1 MNESEDELEQ
11 QLRALFADERLG
23 IEPTAGVGP
32 AIVAGAQRRRR
43 RQRVMMASTGAVC
56 ALGIVAGGMTAF
68 RLHAQG
74 NTAQTAASQLTV
86 SETPVLTSAPEAPSS
101 TPAIDVPPPAA
112 PPSDEIHA
120 STGARKPPRPGAPT
134 TADTPAKITS
144 GSLLTADGLGGLKLG
159 MTETQLAD
167 QGITLTNAK
176 QSANCTYYDVRGAGV
191 PAATALVS
199 PSSGVVLVKP
209 DGAAHTPEGVG
220 SGSSKDDVLA
230 SYPGTSVQSGGLV
243 APVGGDGSYLF
254 TLSDDGAVASV
265 DLRSKS
271 QDCAG

>member
-11 QLRALFADERLG
+11 RLRALFADERLG
-23 IEPTAGVGP
+23 VEPTADAGP
-32 AIVAGAQRRRR
+32 AIVAGARRR
-43 RQRVMMASTGAVC
+43 RQRQRVLMASTGAVC
-56 ALGIVAGGMTAF
+56 ALGLVAGGLTVF
-68 RLHAQG
+68 RLHAQD
-74 NTAQTAASQLTV
+74 NTAQIVASQPTV
-86 SETPVLTSAPEAPSS
+86 GDAPVLTPTPESPSS
-101 TPAIDVPPPAA
+101 TPIAADPPPPA
-112 PPSDEIHA
+112 PPSEEIHT
-120 STGARKPPRPGAPT
+120 STKARQPSRPGAPT
-134 TADTPAKITS
+134 HADPPAKVTT

-176 QSANCTYYDVRGAGV
+176 QTSNCTYYDVQGAGV

-199 PSSGVVLVKP
+199 PSSGVVVVKP

-243 APVGGDGSYLF
+243 SPVGGDGSYVF
-254 TLSDDGAVASV
+254 TLSDDGAVASI
-265 DLRSKS
+265 DLRSAN

>member
-23 IEPTAGVGP
+23 VEPTAGAGP
-32 AIVAGAQRRRR
+32 AIVAGARRRR
-43 RQRVMMASTGAVC
+43 QRQRVMMASTGAVC
-56 ALGIVAGGMTAF
+56 ALGIVAGGLTAF
-68 RLHAQG
+68 RLHTQNG
-74 NTAQTAASQLTV
+74 TTQITASQLTA
-86 SETPVLTSAPEAPSS
+86 SETPVLTPAPEPPSS
-101 TPAIDVPPPAA
+101 VPTVAAPPPAA
-112 PPSDEIHA
+112 PPSAEMHA
-120 STGARKPPRPGAPT
+120 STELRPPPRHGASTPT
-134 TADTPAKITS
+134 DAPAKITS

-167 QGITLTNAK
+167 QGIKLTNAK
-176 QSANCTYYDVRGAGV
+176 QTANCTYYDVQGAGV

-230 SYPGTSVQSGGLV
+230 SYPGTSVESGGLV

-265 DLRSKS
+265 DLRSTN

>member
-1 MNESEDELEQ
+1 LNESEDELEQ

-23 IEPTAGVGP
+23 VEPTAGAGP
-32 AIVAGAQRRRR
+32 AIVAGARRRR
-43 RQRVMMASTGAVC
+43 QRQRVMMASTGAVC
-56 ALGIVAGGMTAF
+56 ALGIVAGGLTAF
-68 RLHAQG
+68 RLHSQG
-74 NTAQTAASQLTV
+74 NTAQMTASQLTV
-86 SETPVLTSAPEAPSS
+86 SDAPISAPAPESPSSRPTVDVPLPAEPPSAEMHASTEVRPPPRHGAS
-101 TPAIDVPPPAA
+101 TPADA
-112 PPSDEIHA
+112 
-120 STGARKPPRPGAPT
+120 
-134 TADTPAKITS
+134 PAKITS

-159 MTETQLAD
+159 MTETQLAG

-176 QSANCTYYDVRGAGV
+176 QTANCTYYDVQGAGV

-230 SYPGTSVQSGGLV
+230 SYPGTSAQPGGLV

-254 TLSDDGAVASV
+254 TLSADGAVASV
-265 DLRSKS
+265 DLRSTN

>member
-1 MNESEDELEQ
+1 
-11 QLRALFADERLG
+11 
-23 IEPTAGVGP
+23 
-32 AIVAGAQRRRR
+32 
-43 RQRVMMASTGAVC
+43 
-56 ALGIVAGGMTAF
+56 
-68 RLHAQG
+68 
-74 NTAQTAASQLTV
+74 
-86 SETPVLTSAPEAPSS
+86 
-101 TPAIDVPPPAA
+101 
-112 PPSDEIHA
+112 
-120 STGARKPPRPGAPT
+120 
-134 TADTPAKITS
+134 
-144 GSLLTADGLGGLKLG
+144 

-167 QGITLTNAK
+167 QGIKLTNAK
-176 QSANCTYYDVRGAGV
+176 HTANCTYYDVQGAGV

-230 SYPGTSVQSGGLV
+230 SYPGTSVESGGLV

-265 DLRSKS
+265 DLRSTN